1 MSMALFSTKFDQQ
14 GEVMN
19 LNTSSLL
26 GKRYGIPV
34 LLGAVAFAAEM
45 SRDYI
50 SDRVRNRSMI
60 VVPAE
65 PEEIVSDDIYD
76 EADALEAEALERLD
90 VALDQ
95 YIESFYEVEEDEE
108 VDLTPTRVNIFLDDN
123 GNWDYEYEIQ
133 HRTPDIP
140 YVIHADEFINDEMGY
155 KQKTVTYYETDD
167 IMADEADVPIYNWPT
182 LMGDLKWGHGSKD
195 KNVVYIRNEKEHK
208 EWEVLLHSGS
218 YEIEVQGL
226 RIDRGELMHSQHRV
240 PKFRND

>member
-1 MSMALFSTKFDQQ
+1 
-14 GEVMN
+14 MN
-19 LNTSSLL
+19 VNTSSLL
-26 GKRYGIPV
+26 GKRYGLPV

-45 SRDYI
+45 SRGYI
-50 SDRVRNRSMI
+50 LDRIRNRSMI
-60 VVPAE
+60 IVPAE
-65 PEEIVSDDIYD
+65 PEQIVSDNIYD
-76 EADALEAEALERLD
+76 ETEALELLD

-95 YIESFYEVEEDEE
+95 YIASFEEVEEDEE
-108 VDLTPTRVNIFLDDN
+108 IDLTPSRVNIFLDADSGWN
-123 GNWDYEYEIQ
+123 YEYEIQ
-133 HRTPDIP
+133 HRTPDVP

-182 LMGDLKWGHGSKD
+182 LMGELKWGHGSKD

>member
-1 MSMALFSTKFDQQ
+1 MK
-14 GEVMN
+14 

-50 SDRVRNRSMI
+50 SGRIRNRSMI
-60 VVPAE
+60 IVPAE
-65 PEEIVSDDIYD
+65 PVITTAVPEENMESDLEEAYMKEFEQMLD
-76 EADALEAEALERLD
+76 EAEEEARQEMEPP
-90 VALDQ
+90 
-95 YIESFYEVEEDEE
+95 S
-108 VDLTPTRVNIFLDDN
+108 RVNIFMNNDD
-123 GNWDYEYEIQ
+123 GWDYEYEAQ
-133 HRTPDIP
+133 HRTPDAP

-182 LMGDLKWGHGSKD
+182 LMGELKWGHGSKD